1 MSTKSDANIKKI
13 INELSATS
21 GGSLVKQIKKL
32 KLTKERSVL
41 FVGLGGLGSKTINE
55 IKKIYSSDFEV
66 AENIRFLAVD
76 TCTMDQEK
84 VSITNE
90 EGSLTD
96 DELFQIFDDDSVG
109 LLIAPPPEVSHWVG
123 NLTPA
128 PLDATGAQGVRQIG
142 RIMLCGTQKYLELKR
157 RISSKIDEI
166 HSTSSPINV
175 VLIAGVSGGTGSGTF
190 IDVAYMIQDI
200 LSTRRTEND
209 DEVTFWGAFYT
220 PNVQKSIPEIA
231 ESEAKWDGLCR
242 NGYAAFKELDY
253 FMNNGSQKKGSE
265 AIYSLTAPG
274 GIRVKS
280 AEPLFDQGKVFIVGP
295 NGSLTKVE
303 EIVNAASHSLLNMFQ
318 NVDVQGGSQAIISN
332 FSNMAKTV
340 LPNWRKNNVGL
351 PIEGKKADPMGI
363 ENTEFPAFMNYS
375 YSSFGYSA
383 VYFPLD
389 EIMAYC
395 ANEVLTQVYSV
406 WTDVKCLN
414 QKNVYQWVN
423 KYKLGSNAQIVSAI
437 KEHMNVDSK
446 VLRVNKIADAGSWP
460 NVTMYLFGRGKVT
473 ETAVTMQCAKEKA
486 DNAISPY
493 LNNVAVE
500 RMAEEIVKPFI
511 TYLASPSFVGS
522 YGPFAAIA
530 TLTGY
535 GDIRGCCD
543 NLKDLKAK
551 LKDDIAASKKKVE
564 LSEENM
570 KTQGQLLEND
580 HDPTDPEVETFIDAC
595 LDYSSTY
602 FEYIIF
608 SKLMSKILEKVDSKL
623 QNFNNETFEIYV
635 PIMESLIAMLNNDAT
650 FFAESN
656 HSYYANGQS
665 FGMDAYGISDSA
677 VKREKFINL
686 FKGYI
691 NADETQKIAFKFARS
706 MFDAGSRDKWKSFR
720 DHPEALADEIR
731 KIFEDFFRPL
741 VNNLLQ
747 KFVVLAYSEGKIKD
761 LTPEKLDEI
770 WDADPGTKERQIR
783 DDAVGKAATA
793 IAEALQS
800 DGEIL
805 ASVESGSSMLNKLDK
820 TVSIILIKQM
830 DVINKA
836 IIAKMKT
843 KPSVGYIGDDYKSV
857 IYSVRFSAPL
867 ALPLIKNFNEFAQE
881 YFDSENDRDTAAG
894 RHLDERG
901 QNWVKYLP
909 ELFGVDTENYYRAT
923 ERNDLLLTKSANDN
937 DRSVYSDICN
947 AVGFCLENG
956 IIFFDD
962 STDKCF
968 KLIYDINSS
977 DNFSSFAELYYDKL
991 QNNPNVSL
999 IGCLAAVE
1007 DEYHTVSYKTLN
1019 LICNNSPLYSRQ
1031 TERPDDPRKISNL
1044 SRIVRS
1050 NMKFINL
1057 VLETYRLLCDNGN
1070 YAKGSV
1076 LEVISKQRDNAEL
1089 ESRNKSSADKY
1100 TVRISL
1106 FADMLLCD
1114 LVKYDDESKIWTFRR
1129 RKDREWNELCKFKK
1143 AKNSLDTLAKLY
1155 IAFTSGIWNLS
1166 DEMCAA
1172 IKQTCD
1178 DMMNDGDC
1186 KLRPEIIE
1194 EAKSVLSNDLMTD
1207 NLESER
1213 NKAINDLAVSS
1224 RYSECYGIPMQYDG
1238 ASSVY
1243 DNLRRFYSDIIK
1255 KLNVTL

>member
-1 MSTKSDANIKKI
+1 MALKNDANIRKI
-13 INELSATS
+13 IGELSATA

-32 KLTKERSVL
+32 RLTKERSVL

-96 DELFQIFDDDSVG
+96 DELFQIFDTDSVG

-166 HSTSSPINV
+166 HSKSSPINV

-200 LSTRRTEND
+200 LSTRRTEKD

-280 AEPLFDQGKVFIVGP
+280 SEPLFDQGKVFIIGP

-303 EIVNAASHSLLNMFQ
+303 EIVSTASRSLLNMFQ
-318 NVDVQGGSQAIISN
+318 NVDVMGGSQAIISN

-351 PIEGKKADPMGI
+351 PIEGKKEDPMGI
-363 ENTEFPAFMNYS
+363 ENTEFPVFMNYS

-383 VYFPLD
+383 VYFPRD

-395 ANEVLTQVYSV
+395 ANEVLSQVYSV
-406 WTDVKCLN
+406 WTDVKFLN

-423 KYKLGSNAQIVSAI
+423 KYKLGSNAQIVSVI
-437 KEHMNVDSK
+437 KEHMNIDSI
-446 VLRVNKIADAGSWP
+446 LRVNKIADAGSWP

-500 RMAEEIVKPFI
+500 RMAEEIVKPFEA
-511 TYLASPSFVGS
+511 YLSSPSFVGS

-551 LKDDIAASKKKVE
+551 LKDDIAASKKKVAE
-564 LSEENM
+564 AEENM
-570 KTQGQLLEND
+570 KAQGELLEND
-580 HDPTDPEVETFIDAC
+580 HDPTDSEVDTFIDAC
-595 LDYSSTY
+595 LDYSSAY
-602 FEYIIF
+602 FDFIIY
-608 SKLMSKILEKVDSKL
+608 SKLMSKILDKVDGKL
-623 QNFNNETFEIYV
+623 QGFNNETFEIYV
-635 PIMESLIAMLNNDAT
+635 PIMESLVAMLNNDAT

-656 HSYYANGQS
+656 HSYYENGQT

-677 VKREKFINL
+677 LKREKFITL
-686 FKGYI
+686 FEGYV
-691 NADETQKIAFKFARS
+691 NSEETQKIAFKFARS
-706 MFDAGSRDKWKSFR
+706 MFDAGSRDKWKAFR
-720 DHPEALADEIR
+720 DHPEELANEIR
-731 KIFEDFFRPL
+731 RIFEDFFRPL

-761 LTPEKLDEI
+761 LTPERLDEI
-770 WDADPGTKERQIR
+770 WDAEPGTKERQIR

-793 IAEALQS
+793 IADALQS

-820 TVSIILIKQM
+820 TSSIILIKQM
-830 DVINKA
+830 EVINKA
-836 IIAKMKT
+836 VISKMKT
-843 KPSVGYIGDDYKSV
+843 KPSVGYIGDDFKSV

-867 ALPLIKNFNEFAQE
+867 ALPLIKNFSEFAQE

-909 ELFGVDTENYYRAT
+909 ELFGVDTENYYKAM
-923 ERNDLLLTKSANDN
+923 ERNDLLLSKSANDN
-937 DRSVYSDICN
+937 DRAVYADICEALN
-947 AVGFCLENG
+947 FCTENG

-962 STDKCF
+962 SSDQCY
-968 KLIYDINSS
+968 KLIYDIDSS
-977 DNFSSFAELYYDKL
+977 DGFSSFARTYYEKL
-991 QNNPNVSL
+991 DSNADVRL
-999 IGCLAAVE
+999 ADCLRVV
-1007 DEYHTVSYKTLN
+1007 DEQYHTVNFKVLN
-1019 LICNNSPLYSRQ
+1019 LTCNNSPLYSRQ
-1031 TERPDDPRKISNL
+1031 DKKPDDPRKISNL
-1044 SRIVRS
+1044 ARIVRY
-1050 NMKFINL
+1050 NIKFTNL
-1057 VLETYRLLCDNGN
+1057 VLKTYHQLCENGN
-1070 YAKGSV
+1070 YAKNSILDIV
-1076 LEVISKQRDNAEL
+1076 SKQRDNAKL
-1089 ESRNKSSADKY
+1089 ANKNKTSANKY
-1100 TVRISL
+1100 DARISL

-1114 LVKYDDESKIWTFRR
+1114 LVQYVETDRIWMFRR
-1129 RKDREWNELCKFKK
+1129 RKTGEWLELCKFKK
-1143 AKNSLDTLAKLY
+1143 AKNDLDTLTKLY
-1155 IAFTSGIWNLS
+1155 IAFTSGIWTLS
-1166 DEMCAA
+1166 DEMCTAV
-1172 IKQTCD
+1172 KQTCD
-1178 DMMNDGDC
+1178 DLMDDGDC
-1186 KLRPEIIE
+1186 KLRPEIIA
-1194 EAKSVLSNDLMTD
+1194 EAKAVLNSDLMTD

-1213 NKAINDLAVSS
+1213 NKAINELAQSS
-1224 RYSECYGIPMQYDG
+1224 RYSECYSIPKQYDG
-1238 ASSVY
+1238 NSSVY
-1243 DNLRRFYSDIIK
+1243 DNLNKFYSDIIK
-1255 KLNVTL
+1255 KLKVTL

>member
-1 MSTKSDANIKKI
+1 MSTKNDSNIKKI

-21 GGSLVKQIKKL
+21 GGSLVKQITKL
-32 KLTKERSVL
+32 KLTKGRSVL

-66 AENIRFLAVD
+66 AENIRFLAID
-76 TCTMDQEK
+76 TDTESQERI
-84 VSITNE
+84 SITNE

-96 DELFQIFDDDSVG
+96 DELFQIFDNNSVN
-109 LLIAPPPEVSHWVG
+109 LLITPPPEISNWVG

-128 PLDATGAQGVRQIG
+128 PLGSTGAEGVRQIG
-142 RIMLCGTQKYLELKR
+142 RIMLCGTQKYLELQQ

-166 HSTSSPINV
+166 HSESSPINV

-190 IDVAYMIQDI
+190 IDVAYMIRNI
-200 LSTRRTEND
+200 LSTRRTDEK
-209 DEVTFWGAFYT
+209 DEVTLWGAFYT
-220 PNVQKSIPEIA
+220 PDTQKSIPEIRNNP
-231 ESEAKWDGLCR
+231 AKWSCLRR

-253 FMNNGSQKKGSE
+253 FINNGNMKKGSE
-265 AIYSLTAPG
+265 PIYSLTAPG
-274 GIRVKS
+274 GIKEKS
-280 AEPLFDQGKVFIVGP
+280 SEPIFDQGKVFVIGP
-295 NGSLTKVE
+295 NGSLTQVE
-303 EIVNAASHSLLNMFQ
+303 EIVSAASRGLLNMFQ
-318 NVDVQGGSQAIISN
+318 NVEAKGGSQAIISDFCN
-332 FSNMAKTV
+332 AARAHIPM
-340 LPNWRKNNVGL
+340 WRQHNVGS
-351 PIEGKKADPMGI
+351 PIEGKEADPMGI

-383 VYFPLD
+383 VYFPRD

-437 KEHMNVDSK
+437 KDHMNVDSK
-446 VLRVNKIADAGSWP
+446 ALRVNKIADAGSWP

-522 YGPFAAIA
+522 FGPFAAIA

-551 LKDDIAASKKKVE
+551 LNDDIAASKKKVE

-570 KTQGQLLEND
+570 KAQGQLLEND

-595 LDYSSTY
+595 LDYSSAY

-623 QNFNNETFEIYV
+623 QSFNNETFEIYV

-770 WDADPGTKERQIR
+770 WNAEPGTKERQIR

-793 IAEALQS
+793 IAEALQG

-805 ASVESGSSMLNKLDK
+805 ISAESGSQILDK
-820 TVSIILIKQM
+820 LINTTSIILIEQM
-830 DVINKA
+830 DIINKA
-836 IIAKMKT
+836 IIGKMRT
-843 KPSVGYIGDDYKSV
+843 SPSVGYIGDDYKSV
-857 IYSVRFSAPL
+857 IYSVRFADPL
-867 ALPLIKNFNEFAQE
+867 ALPIIRNFSEFAQQ

-909 ELFGVDTENYYRAT
+909 ELFGVDTENYFKAM
-923 ERNDLLLTKSANDN
+923 ERNDLLLTESANDN
-937 DRSVYSDICN
+937 DRKVYSDICE
-947 AVGFCLENG
+947 AVRFCLENG
-956 IIFFDD
+956 IIYFDD
-962 STDKCF
+962 STDNCF

-977 DNFSSFAELYYDKL
+977 DNFLSFAELYYDKL

-1044 SRIVRS
+1044 ARIVRS

-1057 VLETYRLLCDNGN
+1057 VLQTYNKLCDNGN
-1070 YAKGSV
+1070 YAKGSI
-1076 LEVISKQRDNAEL
+1076 LEVILEQKDKAEFASK
-1089 ESRNKSSADKY
+1089 NKSSADKY
-1100 TVRISL
+1100 TVRIRL
-1106 FADMLLCD
+1106 FADMLLCGF
-1114 LVKYDDESKIWTFRR
+1114 VKFDDEAKIWFFRR
-1129 RKDREWNELCKFKK
+1129 RKNDDWSELCKFRKG
-1143 AKNSLDTLAKLY
+1143 KNDLDELARLY
-1155 IAFTSGIWNLS
+1155 IAFASGIWNLP
-1166 DEMCAA
+1166 DEMCDK
-1172 IKQTCD
+1172 IREICD
-1178 DMMNDGDC
+1178 DLMDEGDC
-1186 KLRPEIIE
+1186 SERPEIIE
-1194 EAKSVLSNDLMTD
+1194 EAKGVLNSDLMTD
-1207 NLESER
+1207 NYESER
-1213 NKAINDLAVSS
+1213 NKAINELVELS
-1224 RYSECYGIPMQYDG
+1224 RYCECYNIPTQFNGD
-1238 ASSVY
+1238 SSVY
-1243 DNLRRFYSDIIK
+1243 DNLIRFYSDIIK
-1255 KLNVTL
+1255 MINVKL